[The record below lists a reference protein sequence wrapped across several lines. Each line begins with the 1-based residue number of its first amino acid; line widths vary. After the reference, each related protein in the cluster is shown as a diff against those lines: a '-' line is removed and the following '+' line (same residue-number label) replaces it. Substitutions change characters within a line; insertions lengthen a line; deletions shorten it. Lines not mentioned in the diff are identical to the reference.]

1 MGEIKKMKNVKKML
15 LIGVLATASIIGT
28 GCGKSDTSTGSTG
41 STANSE
47 TTAKESKVE
56 ETTQKSAKKKE
67 FEYGK
72 TLGTIGGIDLM
83 ADREFPKAGYF
94 PAGAGS
100 ILGFE
105 ENKGELASCSYQREC
120 TDKTSA
126 EEIWHVEYSEDM
138 EKIPG
143 ILKGLKGVWED
154 FLADGRM
161 FYMYSAQQYEV
172 IVDNTEKITYNG
184 VDFIKEEGHI
194 DVTKKDPS
202 DTDHPELVRGRYIAY
217 YYFSPEGA
225 GSNPADDLNGYGMGM
240 AIWCLRPVDMS
251 DEAEAKTMEEN
262 YEKLKKSTKAS
273 METLI
278 SLDDYWKIHKKAY

>member
-1 MGEIKKMKNVKKML
+1 MKNVKKML

-56 ETTQKSAKKKE
+56 ETTQKPAKKNE

-126 EEIWHVEYSEDM
+126 EEIWHVEYSEDL

-172 IVDNTEKITYNG
+172 IVDNTEKVTYNG

-278 SLDDYWKIHKKAY
+278 SLDEYWKIHKKAY

>member
-1 MGEIKKMKNVKKML
+1 MEDAFWAKVKKMKNVKRML
-15 LIGVLATASIIGT
+15 LIGVLATASIIGS
-28 GCGKSDTSTGSTG
+28 GCGKSDKGTG
-41 STANSE
+41 STATGE

-56 ETTQKSAKKKE
+56 ETKQKPAQKNK
-67 FEYGK
+67 FEYPI
-72 TLGTIGGIDLM
+72 TLGTIGGMDLM
-83 ADREFPKAGYF
+83 ADREFPKAGFF
-94 PAGAGS
+94 PAGGI
-100 ILGFE
+100 ILGFD
-105 ENKGELASCSYQREC
+105 ENKGELASSFYQREC

-126 EEIWHVEYSEDM
+126 EEVWHVEYSEDL

-143 ILKGLKGVWED
+143 ILKGLKGIWDD
-154 FLADGRM
+154 FVSDGRL

-172 IVDNTEKITYNG
+172 IVDNTEKVTYNG

-225 GSNPADDLNGYGMGM
+225 GSNPADDNQGYGMGM
-240 AIWCLRPVDMS
+240 AIWGVRPVDMS

-278 SLDDYWKIHKKAY
+278 SLDDYWKLTSQK

>member
-28 GCGKSDTSTGSTG
+28 GCGKSDTSTG

-126 EEIWHVEYSEDM
+126 EEIWHVEYSEDL

-143 ILKGLKGVWED
+143 ILKGLKGVWDD
-154 FLADGRM
+154 FVADHRF

-172 IVDNTEKITYNG
+172 IVDNTEKVTYNS

-194 DVTKKDPS
+194 DVTKNDPS

-217 YYFSPEGA
+217 YYFSPKGA

-240 AIWCLRPVDMS
+240 AIWVVRPVDMS

-262 YEKLKKSTKAS
+262 YEKLKKSTTAS
-273 METLI
+273 METLV
-278 SLDDYWKIHKKAY
+278 SLDEYWKIHKKAY

>member
-1 MGEIKKMKNVKKML
+1 MGEIKKMKNVKRML

-41 STANSE
+41 STASGE

-56 ETTQKSAKKKE
+56 ETTQKPAKKKE

-126 EEIWHVEYSEDM
+126 EEIWHVEYSEDL

-172 IVDNTEKITYNG
+172 IVDNTEKVTYNG

-278 SLDDYWKIHKKAY
+278 SLDEYWKIHKKAY

>member
-1 MGEIKKMKNVKKML
+1 MKNVKKML
-15 LIGVLATASIIGT
+15 LIGVLATASIIGS
-28 GCGKSDTSTGSTG
+28 GCGKSDTSTGSTATG
-41 STANSE
+41 E

-56 ETTQKSAKKKE
+56 ETTQKPAKKKE

-72 TLGTIGGIDLM
+72 TLGTIGGMDLM

-126 EEIWHVEYSEDM
+126 EEIWHVEYSEDL

-161 FYMYSAQQYEV
+161 FYMYSAQQYEL
-172 IVDNTEKITYNG
+172 IVDNTEKVTYNG

-194 DVTKKDPS
+194 DVTRKDPS
-202 DTDHPELVRGRYIAY
+202 DTDHPELVRGKYIAY

-240 AIWCLRPVDMS
+240 AIWVVRPVDMS

-262 YEKLKKSTKAS
+262 YEKLKKSTTAS

-278 SLDDYWKIHKKAY
+278 SLDEYWKIHKKAY

>member
-1 MGEIKKMKNVKKML
+1 MKNVKKML

-126 EEIWHVEYSEDM
+126 EEIWHVEYSEDL

-154 FLADGRM
+154 FLANGRM

-172 IVDNTEKITYNG
+172 IVDNTEKVTYNG

>member
-1 MGEIKKMKNVKKML
+1 ML

-72 TLGTIGGIDLM
+72 TLGTIGGMDLM

-126 EEIWHVEYSEDM
+126 EEIWHVEYSEDL

-262 YEKLKKSTKAS
+262 YEKLKKSAEAS
-273 METLI
+273 MNSFI
-278 SLDDYWKIHKKAY
+278 SLQEYWKLGK

>member
-126 EEIWHVEYSEDM
+126 EEIWHVEYSEDL

-172 IVDNTEKITYNG
+172 IVDNTEKVTYNG

-262 YEKLKKSTKAS
+262 YEKLKKSTTAS

-278 SLDDYWKIHKKAY
+278 SLDDYWKIDKKFY

>member
-126 EEIWHVEYSEDM
+126 EEIWHVEYSEDL

-262 YEKLKKSTKAS
+262 YEKLKKSTTAS

-278 SLDDYWKIHKKAY
+278 SLDDYWKIDKKAY

>member
-1 MGEIKKMKNVKKML
+1 MQNIKRML
-15 LIGVLATASIIGT
+15 LIGVLATTSIIGS
-28 GCGKSDTSTGSTG
+28 GCSKSNTSIANTETAEST
-41 STANSE
+41 T
-47 TTAKESKVE
+47 KESQVE
-56 ETTQKSAKKKE
+56 ETRKKQVKKNK
-67 FEYGK
+67 FEHPI

-83 ADREFPKAGYF
+83 ADSEFPKAGYF

-126 EEIWHVEYSEDM
+126 EEIWHVEYSEDL

-172 IVDNTEKITYNG
+172 IVDNTEKVTYNG

>member
-1 MGEIKKMKNVKKML
+1 ML
-15 LIGVLATASIIGT
+15 LIGVLATASIIGS
-28 GCGKSDTSTGSTG
+28 GCGKSDTSTGSTASG
-41 STANSE
+41 E

-56 ETTQKSAKKKE
+56 ETTQKPAKKKE

-126 EEIWHVEYSEDM
+126 EEIWHVEYSEDL

-154 FLADGRM
+154 FLEDGRM
-161 FYMYSAQQYEV
+161 YKMHSDQQYEL
-172 IVDNTEKITYNG
+172 IVDNSEKVTYNG

-194 DVTKKDPS
+194 DVTRKDPS
-202 DTDHPELVRGRYIAY
+202 NTRFPELVRAGYIAY

-225 GSNPADDLNGYGMGM
+225 GAYPADDNQGYGMGM
-240 AIWCLRPVDMS
+240 AIWGVRPVDMS
-251 DEAEAKTMEEN
+251 NEEEAKTMEEN

-278 SLDDYWKIHKKAY
+278 SLDDYWKLDK

>member
-1 MGEIKKMKNVKKML
+1 ML

-126 EEIWHVEYSEDM
+126 EEIWHVEYSEDL

>member
-1 MGEIKKMKNVKKML
+1 ML

-126 EEIWHVEYSEDM
+126 EEIWHVEYSEDL

-143 ILKGLKGVWED
+143 ILKGLKGVWDD
-154 FLADGRM
+154 FVVDHRF
-161 FYMYSAQQYEV
+161 FYMYSAQQYEL
-172 IVDNTEKITYNG
+172 IVDNTEKVTYNG

-194 DVTKKDPS
+194 DVTRKDPS
-202 DTDHPELVRGRYIAY
+202 DTDHPELVRGKYIAY

-240 AIWCLRPVDMS
+240 AIWVVRPVDMS

>member
-1 MGEIKKMKNVKKML
+1 MKNVKKML

-28 GCGKSDTSTGSTG
+28 GCGKTDTSTGSTG

-126 EEIWHVEYSEDM
+126 EEVWHVEYSEDL
-138 EKIPG
+138 EKIPE
-143 ILKGLKGVWED
+143 ILKGLKSIWES
-154 FLADGRM
+154 FLEDGRM
-161 FYMYSAQQYEV
+161 YTMYSDQQYEL
-172 IVDNTEKITYNG
+172 IVDNSEKVSYNG

-194 DVTKKDPS
+194 DITRKDPS
-202 DTDHPELVRGRYIAY
+202 NTYSPELVRSKYIAY

-225 GSNPADDLNGYGMGM
+225 GSNPADDNQGYGMGM
-240 AIWCLRPVDMS
+240 AIWGVRPVDMS

-278 SLDDYWKIHKKAY
+278 SLGDYWKLTSQK

>member
-1 MGEIKKMKNVKKML
+1 ML

-72 TLGTIGGIDLM
+72 TLGTIGGMDLM

-126 EEIWHVEYSEDM
+126 EEIWHVEYSEDL

-143 ILKGLKGVWED
+143 ILKGLNGIWED
-154 FLADGRM
+154 FLEDGRM
-161 FYMYSAQQYEV
+161 YKMHSDQQYEL
-172 IVDNTEKITYNG
+172 IVDNSEKVTYNG
-184 VDFIKEEGHI
+184 VDFIKEEGRI
-194 DVTKKDPS
+194 DVTRKDPS
-202 DTDHPELVRGRYIAY
+202 NTYSPELVRSKYIAY
-217 YYFSPEGA
+217 YYFSPKGA

-240 AIWCLRPVDMS
+240 AIWVVRPVDMS

-262 YEKLKKSTKAS
+262 YEKLKKSTTAS

>member
-105 ENKGELASCSYQREC
+105 ENKGELASCFYQREC

-126 EEIWHVEYSEDM
+126 EEIWHVEYSEDL

-172 IVDNTEKITYNG
+172 IVDNTEKVTYNG

-262 YEKLKKSTKAS
+262 YEKLKKSTTAS

-278 SLDDYWKIHKKAY
+278 SLDDYWKIDKKFY

>member
-28 GCGKSDTSTGSTG
+28 GCGKSDTSTG

-126 EEIWHVEYSEDM
+126 EEIWHVEYSEDL

-172 IVDNTEKITYNG
+172 IVDNTEKVTYNG

-225 GSNPADDLNGYGMGM
+225 GSNPADDNQGYGMGM
-240 AIWCLRPVDMS
+240 AIWGVRPVDMS

-262 YEKLKKSTKAS
+262 YEKLKKSTTAS

-278 SLDDYWKIHKKAY
+278 SLDDYWKIDKKAY

>member
-1 MGEIKKMKNVKKML
+1 MKNVKRML
-15 LIGVLATASIIGT
+15 LIGVLATASIIGS
-28 GCGKSDTSTGSTG
+28 GCGKSDTSTGSTATG
-41 STANSE
+41 E

-56 ETTQKSAKKKE
+56 ETTQKPAKKKE

-126 EEIWHVEYSEDM
+126 EEIWHVEYSEDL

-154 FLADGRM
+154 FLEDGRM
-161 FYMYSAQQYEV
+161 YKMHSDQQYEL
-172 IVDNTEKITYNG
+172 IVDNSEKVTYNG
-184 VDFIKEEGHI
+184 VDFIKEEGRI
-194 DVTKKDPS
+194 DVTRKDPS
-202 DTDHPELVRGRYIAY
+202 NTYSPELVRSKYIAY
-217 YYFSPEGA
+217 YYFSPKGA

-240 AIWCLRPVDMS
+240 AIWVVRPVDMS

-262 YEKLKKSTKAS
+262 YEKLKKSTTAS

-278 SLDDYWKIHKKAY
+278 SLDEYWKIHKKAY